1 MLDIPFKFPQYPTSP
16 ISEIT
21 EFVGVVVGFI
31 FYGITIPICATT
43 IYYLIT
49 TSKLEPHLASHRFR
63 QHNIAWI
70 ICILILFTGG
80 TTNVVGN
87 VLSHMDTPQPITF
100 PDCMSYLNG
109 VLVDAILGN
118 WWLNGKMQI
127 YRVYRFYKSWYIIV
141 IPILML
147 LCTTILGTCF
157 VLQITTGS
165 TWFTTHTLE
174 LTIPYFSLSLS
185 LNISLTLLISIR
197 LFIIARST
205 RRLLGKKHSRLYT
218 DIARMIIESSTPYA
232 VVSGVLL
239 ALFMRGHPGARI
251 VLPIYVQVQVAT
263 PTLIILRVCLSRA
276 RKAQPP
282 PGAELGDIT
291 FDHDLNLSEKSST
304 SAPSN
309 SAPQFHPEGGKR
321 RRTDSESEGR
331 NGVADQAYQPA

>member
-100 PDCMSYLNG
+100 PDWMSYLNG
-109 VLVDAILGN
+109 VLVDAIL
-118 WWLNGKMQI
+118 I

-141 IPILML
+141 IPIHML
-147 LCTTILGTCF
+147 LCTTILGACF
-157 VLQITTGS
+157 VLQITNGS

-239 ALFMRGHPGARI
+239 ALFVRGHPGARI

-276 RKAQPP
+276 RSSHPP
-282 PGAELGDIT
+282 PEPELGDII
-291 FDHDLNLSEKSST
+291 FDHDLNMSEKSSSSAT
-304 SAPSN
+304 SN
-309 SAPQFHPEGGKR
+309 DVPQCHPTGDKGG
-321 RRTDSESEGR
+321 RTDSESGI
-331 NGVADQAYQPA
+331 